1 MKLPEVKDS
10 QKYKGLYV
18 VDFGG
23 RCGVG
28 FTADEVA
35 ELLESEKFKDV
46 KVYKIYKAYPDGRME
61 LKGVPSEIFQLE
73 AGMFFYESDEAA
85 ARKDF
90 KSLINSAVK
99 TAPPAKAKIHLAKYD
114 DEKFAVAL
122 IFPAEFND
130 EFGQWLLDIGYKTN
144 GSAEGGIEAVERYY
158 ADGPEVLERHQ
169 LFAAEQIES
178 KTGAELLGATK
189 IAVVR

>member
-1 MKLPEVKDS
+1 MRLPEVKNS
-10 QKYKGLYV
+10 EKYKGLYV

-23 RCGVG
+23 HCGVG
-28 FTADEVA
+28 FTAQEAA

-73 AGMFFYESDEAA
+73 TGMFFYQSDEES
-85 ARKDF
+85 ARNDF
-90 KSLINSAVK
+90 KKLINSAIGF
-99 TAPPAKAKIHLAKYD
+99 APPAKAKVHLAKYD

-130 EFGQWLLDIGYKTN
+130 EFGQWLLDIDYKTN
-144 GSAEGGIEAVERYY
+144 GSAEGGIEAAERYY
-158 ADGPEVLERHQ
+158 ADRPEILERHQ
-169 LFAAEQIES
+169 LFAAGQMES

-189 IAVVR
+189 MAVVR